1 MQRIVVVVWG
11 ISFTISLYRGS
22 VLGIHHRSTKQP
34 LISTN
39 AFVHPPRQNLFVFQY
54 FIKIEHEK
62 ITIQWCYMQHHYD
75 MCQLIP
81 AISVTCVYFFGF
93 CSISLSNTLIHL
105 LPSLLPSKCQNLQLH
120 VFTGFFRRPAN
131 SPEVSLYF
139 TIFFLFLCFY
149 VFMFLFSKFLNFHL
163 DLSGPFPPVSQLL
176 RR

>member
-39 AFVHPPRQNLFVFQY
+39 ASVHPPRQNLFVFQY

-120 VFTGFFRRPAN
+120 VSTGFFAGQQTP
-131 SPEVSLYF
+131 PKFHYISLYF
-139 TIFFLFLCFY
+139 FCFY
-149 VFMFLFSKFLNFHL
+149 VLMFLFSKFLNFHL